1 MAARLDFTS
10 EAFFRDPPKAIARLR
25 TFGPVVA
32 TRFPLVGDVWIT
44 TTHDATAQVL
54 KDSATFTLRKED
66 GDVAGLRW
74 WMPGYVRTIA
84 NNMLTMDEPDHTRLR
99 SIVDEAFRR
108 RAIMDMQPRIRAIA
122 DTLADELFAAG
133 SPADLVQRYA
143 RILPLSVISELL
155 GLPPT
160 DRPRF
165 IAWANA
171 MSSLTNAFSFFRLLF
186 AFRKMRR
193 YLAEQLELARKKGGE
208 GLIAEL
214 VQVERE
220 GGEITPDEMVSMV
233 FLLLAAGSET
243 TTHLIS
249 GSAFELLRNRDL
261 QDWLEDDWNRVGIAV
276 EEFLRFVSPVQF
288 SKPRYLRQDV
298 ELEGVRLKKG
308 DRVMVM
314 LAAANMDPAVHDT
327 PDRLDLERKP
337 NRHISFGTGIH
348 FCLGHQLARI
358 ETACALEALFVRW
371 PKLALAVDPAQIHW
385 RKRPGMRAIARL
397 PVVAVGNSQPSPGA
411 AATEPL
417 LRIDIARAPRRE
429 QRPASSCVTRETISI
444 AHALAPCTQQQGS
457 NPCLT
462 AARRI
467 SEQAPTARGRG
478 TERSRTSRRTRS
490 ATT

>member
-1 MAARLDFTS
+1 MAPRLDFTS
-10 EAFFRDPPKAIARLR
+10 EAFFRDPPKAIAALR
-25 TFGPVVA
+25 ASGPVVA

-54 KDSATFTLRKED
+54 KDSTIFTLRKED

-74 WMPGYVRTIA
+74 WMPRLIRTIA

-108 RAIMDMQPRIRAIA
+108 RAIVAMEPRIRAIA
-122 DTLADELFAAG
+122 DGLADELFAKG
-133 SPADLVQRYA
+133 SPADLVQSYA

-155 GLPPT
+155 GLPVA

-171 MSSLTNAFSFFRLLF
+171 MSSLTDVVSFFRLLF
-186 AFRKMRR
+186 AFRKMRS
-193 YLAEQLELARKKGGE
+193 YLQEQLQVARERGGE

-249 GSAFELLRNRDL
+249 GSVYELLRNPDL
-261 QDWLEDDWNRVGIAV
+261 RDWLEEDWSRTSLAV

-288 SKPRYLRQDV
+288 SKPRYVRRDV
-298 ELEGVRLKKG
+298 ELDGVRLKKG

-314 LAAANMDPAVHDT
+314 LAAANMDPAVHDQ
-327 PDRLDLERKP
+327 PERLDLERKP
-337 NRHISFGTGIH
+337 NRHMSFGTGIH

-358 ETACALEALFVRW
+358 EAMCALRALFTRW
-371 PKLALAVDPAQIHW
+371 PRLALAVESSQIHW
-385 RKRPGMRAIARL
+385 RKRPGIRMIAKL
-397 PVVAVGNSQPSPGA
+397 PVIADAGEGRQPSA
-411 AATEPL
+411 ADVP
-417 LRIDIARAPRRE
+417 
-429 QRPASSCVTRETISI
+429 QRMAS
-444 AHALAPCTQQQGS
+444 
-457 NPCLT
+457 
-462 AARRI
+462 
-467 SEQAPTARGRG
+467 
-478 TERSRTSRRTRS
+478 
-490 ATT
+490 